1 MQKLAQMGVRVF
13 GITSHRWIVEWLI
26 EGTVPEIAMQT
37 IEKIEDF
44 YENVMGVPTHI
55 CQYKVDQN
63 KEWIGEVVK
72 KFKENNVVLGENK
85 RIAPEIVGR
94 LIEDSY

>member
-13 GITSHRWIVEWLI
+13 GISSKQWAILWEI

-37 IEKIEDF
+37 VEKIEDF

-55 CQYKVDQN
+55 CQYKVNQN
-63 KEWIGEVVK
+63 RDWIGEVVK
-72 KFKENNVVLGENK
+72 KFKENSVILGENK
-85 RIAPEIVGR
+85 RITPEIVGR

>member
-1 MQKLAQMGVRVF
+1 
-13 GITSHRWIVEWLI
+13 
-26 EGTVPEIAMQT
+26 
-37 IEKIEDF
+37 
-44 YENVMGVPTHI
+44 MGVPTHI

-85 RIAPEIVGR
+85 RITPEIVGR

>member
-1 MQKLAQMGVRVF
+1 
-13 GITSHRWIVEWLI
+13 
-26 EGTVPEIAMQT
+26 MQT

-44 YENVMGVPTHI
+44 YENVMGVPTRI

-85 RIAPEIVGR
+85 RITPEIVGR

>member
-1 MQKLAQMGVRVF
+1 MSVERSRV
-13 GITSHRWIVEWLI
+13 

-37 IEKIEDF
+37 IEKIDDF

-63 KEWIGEVVK
+63 KDWIGEVVK

-85 RIAPEIVGR
+85 RITPEIVGR

>member
-13 GITSHRWIVEWLI
+13 GITSHRGI

-85 RIAPEIVGR
+85 RITPEIVGR